1 MDEVISVSIDVIA
14 EAQLKAFRKFLKVFK
29 EKDDNIERIFERGEE
44 PTRKEEE
51 EFEKLKKEYLSF
63 KKFFETYD
71 GNYWGSLSVLDVVEL
86 IKDEAQFIS

>member
-1 MDEVISVSIDVIA
+1 MEELNLYIDDIA

-29 EKDDNIERIFERGEE
+29 EKEENMESIFERGDE
-44 PTRKEEE
+44 PTSKEEE

-86 IKDEAQFIS
+86 IKEEVQFIS